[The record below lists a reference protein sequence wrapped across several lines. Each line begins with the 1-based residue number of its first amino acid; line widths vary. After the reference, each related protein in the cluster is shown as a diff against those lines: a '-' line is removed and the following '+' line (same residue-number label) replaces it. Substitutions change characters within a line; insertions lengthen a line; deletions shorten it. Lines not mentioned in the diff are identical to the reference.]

1 MRRKFAVFALF
12 AIFLMS
18 SGCSYLFMEKPP
30 PGTDPVP
37 RGYCTR
43 SILAPAADVY
53 GAVGWLGMIA
63 LLAEDTDGIT
73 SENAPGVVV
82 ASALGA
88 GATYS
93 AIRGFGWSRECK
105 RRNALSEQAILDHLR
120 MVSDRIAAERSG
132 VVAPATGRRWESR
145 IHVPR

>member
-1 MRRKFAVFALF
+1 MRRKFAVPVLF

-18 SGCSYLFMEKPP
+18 SGCSYLFMEKPS

-53 GAVGWLGMIA
+53 GAVGSLGFVA
-63 LLAEDTDGIT
+63 LATEDEGIT
-73 SENAPGVVV
+73 SEEIPAAVIF
-82 ASALGA
+82 SALSA

-120 MVSDRIAAERSG
+120 MASDRIAEERSG
-132 VVAPATGRRWESR
+132 VAAPATGRRWESR
-145 IHVPR
+145 IDVPR